1 MDDILGTF
9 WKLDTQGDTQKS
21 PVVSIPEEDE
31 DSSILL
37 PPVVDSLKMI
47 EVDKGMNRSASEYAF
62 QEFLKVSEERGGS
75 AAVRKSRFMVNQ
87 RRKVPEDEDDE
98 EDDDDDDDH
107 EDEDDD
113 DDDEHDDEHDNTDP
127 PSPESPETF
136 ETKMEQQP
144 SRQES
149 HDLNE
154 HPRSLS
160 PPPPPPPPA
169 SAPSSTSS
177 TPVGLGSIGGV
188 VDQVEVGV
196 ALNPLFSG
204 LRDEV
209 ETAATATNSPQEYEY
224 FLKHKLDLA
233 CAAVA
238 LSRVRIIHE
247 LIRTSSTT
255 SQPFSA
261 SVLFWVAEK
270 SPFCFVLI

>member
-31 DSSILL
+31 DSSIIP
-37 PPVVDSLKMI
+37 PPVLDSLKVI
-47 EVDKGMNRSASEYAF
+47 DVDKGMNRSASEYAF

-87 RRKVPEDEDDE
+87 RRKAPEDEDDE
-98 EDDDDDDDH
+98 EDDDDDDD
-107 EDEDDD
+107 
-113 DDDEHDDEHDNTDP
+113 EHDDEHENTDP
-127 PSPESPETF
+127 PSPESSKTF
-136 ETKMEQQP
+136 QTKMEQQP
-144 SRQES
+144 SRQET

-160 PPPPPPPPA
+160 PPPLPPP

-177 TPVGLGSIGGV
+177 TPVGVGSIGGV

-238 LSRVRIIHE
+238 LSRVRIIHY
-247 LIRTSSTT
+247 LIKTVSTT

-261 SVLFWVAEK
+261 SVLFSV
-270 SPFCFVLI
+270 VLCC